1 MLGEKDQHPPRYVSP
16 SALAAALGVSLETV
30 RRWRKRNRIPFKSYG
45 PNTYRFD
52 VDAVRSALDSSPIS
66 ERTPL

>member
-1 MLGEKDQHPPRYVSP
+1 MLERLAQETPRYVTP
-16 SALAAALGVSLETV
+16 STLAAALGVSLETI

-52 VDAVRSALDSSPIS
+52 VAAVKAAIESNA
-66 ERTPL
+66 ERTDG